1 MQNMQNMHI
10 NMHKYV
16 NEYAVICNNMPN
28 NMQNNS
34 SLSIFCILCILLYAE
49 YAEYA
54 VICNWHILHIEHISA
69 YSNIL
74 IFIFSCIFL
83 HIFFIEFSKK
93 ARNRKPKHR
102 VYKPWEQVH
111 CCKTRFLPGPH
122 QTGHIISCRFEY
134 DHTIIVTCKWKRK
147 VMICIICIICT
158 KIMNMHNMHMI
169 YKYRVRYLN
178 LQEVCQ
184 ARTKPHQ

>member
-1 MQNMQNMHI
+1 MQKYASICQIICKIILHCLYSAYSAYCYMHNMQNMLW
-10 NMHKYV
+10 YV
-16 NEYAVICNNMPN
+16 TD
-28 NMQNNS
+28 
-34 SLSIFCILCILLYAE
+34 IFCIFL
-49 YAEYA
+49 
-54 VICNWHILHIEHISA
+54 HISA

-158 KIMNMHNMHMI
+158 KIMNMHNMHII